1 MSTFVTLPLRRQTL
15 VTSPAGYA
23 IWQSSEQEC
32 RLPAER
38 LAIIVCDVW
47 DHHWCRGAEERLN
60 KMVAR
65 MNEVLCVA
73 RACGVHI
80 IHAPSDTM
88 AFYGD
93 HPARQR
99 IAGLTPTCGP
109 VEQVHT
115 DPPLPID
122 ASDGGC
128 DVPGCTTQYVWMREH
143 PAITIDAERDVIS
156 DVGLEVYAY
165 LQQQAIEL
173 TLMMGVHTN
182 MCILNRGFAIK
193 QLVRWGVPVALVR
206 DLTDAMY
213 NPARAPYVSHEEGT
227 ALVIGYIEKHWCP
240 TLPSVA
246 LLSQEGA

>member
-1 MSTFVTLPLRRQTL
+1 MNTFLTLPLRRQTL
-15 VTSPAGYA
+15 VTTSDGYA
-23 IWQSSEQEC
+23 VWQSSEQEW
-32 RLPAER
+32 RLSVER

-65 MNEVLCVA
+65 MNEVLCAA
-73 RACGVHI
+73 RSCGAHI

-88 AFYGD
+88 AFSGD
-93 HPARQR
+93 QPARQR
-99 IAGLTPTCGP
+99 IAGLAPTCMP
-109 VEQVHT
+109 VEQAHA

-128 DVPGCTTQYVWMREH
+128 DVPGCITEYVWTREH
-143 PAITIDAERDVIS
+143 PAITVDAERDVIS

-173 TLMMGVHTN
+173 TLLMGVHTN
-182 MCILNRGFAIK
+182 MCILNRSFAIK
-193 QLVRWGVPVALVR
+193 QLVRWGVPVALLR

-213 NPARAPYVSHEEGT
+213 NPACAPYVSHEEGT

-246 LLSQEGA
+246 LLSQAGA